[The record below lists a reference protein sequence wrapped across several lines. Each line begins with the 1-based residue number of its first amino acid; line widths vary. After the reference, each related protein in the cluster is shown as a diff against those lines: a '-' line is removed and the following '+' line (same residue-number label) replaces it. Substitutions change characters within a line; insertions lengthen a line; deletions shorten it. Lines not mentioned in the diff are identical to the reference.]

1 MPRKVGQ
8 DMIVKKPL
16 QSGVVRVR
24 QTSESVKTTTQSEPR
39 VTSTATSH
47 RSNQTQ
53 SRIQKS
59 IPTQSL
65 KLNNEKL
72 SSEYSSPIAGL
83 DDISRNIFHNS
94 QQKSSVRGGSLWV
107 VVGFAFVALVFTVFS
122 LFRHATVHL
131 ELQKISYPI
140 DITTTLSLEPDAA
153 HIGFKTAH
161 VKDRQTIIVPTTEK
175 QVTNTVASGTVRLFS
190 SQKTT
195 TIPAGTTLVNSAQ
208 KKFITTSKIVVP
220 AGTPTKPGS
229 VDVVVNAATAGVDAN
244 SSLDD
249 FTLPQFPSI
258 VARSITEITGGNSGE
273 QPVLSD
279 AQLTDAKASLQTIMK
294 NNHPATFL
302 AHQVPEQYWIPESLV
317 QVSDI
322 QYYTE
327 PVSSGVMVVAERTI
341 IGNMIDR
348 KSLNQFLV
356 DTVIPE
362 SHRSY
367 MQIVEG
373 NTVTITRP
381 QPIADNTETATTL
394 PVHLSGS
401 FIAQATIDETT
412 LRQSIA
418 RQKKTAAMTLLR
430 SLPGVTAA
438 TIHMRPP
445 WIGQIPDQI
454 SKISFI
460 TSYQSVQ

>member
-1 MPRKVGQ
+1 
-8 DMIVKKPL
+8 
-16 QSGVVRVR
+16 
-24 QTSESVKTTTQSEPR
+24 
-39 VTSTATSH
+39 
-47 RSNQTQ
+47 
-53 SRIQKS
+53 
-59 IPTQSL
+59 
-65 KLNNEKL
+65 L

-279 AQLTDAKASLQTIMK
+279 AQLTDEKLHYK
-294 NNHPATFL
+294 
-302 AHQVPEQYWIPESLV
+302 
-317 QVSDI
+317 
-322 QYYTE
+322 
-327 PVSSGVMVVAERTI
+327 R
-341 IGNMIDR
+341 
-348 KSLNQFLV
+348 
-356 DTVIPE
+356 
-362 SHRSY
+362 
-367 MQIVEG
+367 
-373 NTVTITRP
+373 
-381 QPIADNTETATTL
+381 
-394 PVHLSGS
+394 
-401 FIAQATIDETT
+401 
-412 LRQSIA
+412 
-418 RQKKTAAMTLLR
+418 
-430 SLPGVTAA
+430 
-438 TIHMRPP
+438 
-445 WIGQIPDQI
+445 
-454 SKISFI
+454 
-460 TSYQSVQ
+460 